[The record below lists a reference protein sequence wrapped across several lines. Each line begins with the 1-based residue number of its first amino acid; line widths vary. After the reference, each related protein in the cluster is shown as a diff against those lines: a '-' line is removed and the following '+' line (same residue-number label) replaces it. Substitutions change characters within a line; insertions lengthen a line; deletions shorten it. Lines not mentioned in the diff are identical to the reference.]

1 MSAAGPGHLNEEAS
15 LAYKQLSKEERE
27 HLRKEAG
34 ISVKKMTTKDV
45 MKRGEKIFAKMQ
57 LMVSTSVRLWYI
69 YIACSSFVHC
79 AL

>member
-27 HLRKEAG
+27 QLRKEEG
-34 ISVKKMTTKDV
+34 IVKRMTTKEV

-57 LMVSTSVRLWYI
+57 LMVSTVRLW
-69 YIACSSFVHC
+69 
-79 AL
+79 